1 MHGKFAA
8 SDVVQTRDA
17 LIAYSAGLLGLILLK
32 VLAPAFYARQ
42 EIRTPVVVAVIALVA
57 TQLMNV
63 AFVPHLRQAGL
74 ALSTGLGACLNAGV
88 LLALLLRRGVYHPQP
103 GWGAFFAKSLGALV
117 AMVAVLWV
125 LRGSDQT
132 WLEAR
137 TWVRAM
143 HLTGLVA
150 AGGGT
155 YFAVLFL
162 LGFRLRDFAR
172 RES

>member
-1 MHGKFAA
+1 
-8 SDVVQTRDA
+8 
-17 LIAYSAGLLGLILLK
+17 
-32 VLAPAFYARQ
+32 
-42 EIRTPVVVAVIALVA
+42 
-57 TQLMNV
+57 
-63 AFVPHLRQAGL
+63 
-74 ALSTGLGACLNAGV
+74 
-88 LLALLLRRGVYHPQP
+88 
-103 GWGAFFAKSLGALV
+103 
-117 AMVAVLWV
+117 MVAVLWV

-162 LGFRLRDFAR
+162 LGFRPRDFAR